1 MEIVNLSASKSH
13 EKFSQII
20 FKYEWALKKKKSDK
34 IRKKTL
40 EIYYY
45 WKFSYN
51 LCLRLSWATQY
62 YTTIRW
68 EVLWEDKVEGK
79 YLNWLDL
86 DEDSEEKQKEG
97 KSY

>member
-1 MEIVNLSASKSH
+1 MS
-13 EKFSQII
+13 
-20 FKYEWALKKKKSDK
+20 FKKKKKSDK

-45 WKFSYN
+45 WKFAYN

-97 KSY
+97 KSYWKSGQAILQGYISPI